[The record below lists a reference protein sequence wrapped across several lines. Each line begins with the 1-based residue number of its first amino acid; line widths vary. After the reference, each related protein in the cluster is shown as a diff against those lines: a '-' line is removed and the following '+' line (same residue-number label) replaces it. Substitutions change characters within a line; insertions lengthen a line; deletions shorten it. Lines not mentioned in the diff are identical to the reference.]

1 MRRVFIV
8 VYIIFAVAILANTA
22 FYRNL
27 YKKQIDH
34 YFGLLDRQVHIV
46 GLEVDDTDQNFLS
59 DIHRITA
66 SAGLTSFFTDEAE
79 YSGIVDKLKL
89 FHTKYENLVN
99 GIRFFDNQRNEF
111 SLKKD
116 SESKTEGWLEQ
127 PFRRHDQGDFRKTE
141 RLVYENGRHNYY
153 IPVYGNGDNEIA
165 GNLVV
170 TIDYRKYF
178 TDLFTKHMFR
188 DFQWQWVIGDSG
200 RIIYS
205 NYADGKIPEYSH
217 LDRISGRLAGGST
230 GNITHN
236 VTSDGGQAEIISSY
250 YSAELL
256 QRDLGLVFSAPTD
269 FFRKFIIRNS
279 LFVILI
285 TLVLVQVI
293 IFILWQYLKS
303 VRKENEQ
310 LRTAESTLFRLI
322 DEMPVGVVIH
332 NPQRKI
338 LKTNKVAANLFSFRN
353 ESEMQ
358 GTFYPDPVFSGS
370 GPVTIPGVEYSPEK
384 FMTVGD
390 TVLFRKS
397 LPLSF
402 SGQDSTMEILID
414 VTMLESA
421 RRQEA
426 KANMAKS
433 EFLARMSAEIRT
445 PLNGIIG
452 MAEVLNR
459 YELNPEVREIV
470 KLLHRSTDV
479 LLNIVNDI
487 LDFSRIESGKI
498 IINEMPFN
506 LREEIGFCC
515 DLART
520 SMPAKVTLNSEVDGN
535 VPERIIGDPYR
546 LRQVLTN
553 LLIHSVN
560 NTPKGEIRLSCDLRS
575 RQEGQLVLG
584 FELLDTGIKFD
595 RITLKRIFG
604 DKVEIDSRPFGMND
618 ESLLGTVISSQ
629 LINLMGGSLTAVSPS
644 GLDGNN
650 GTRVDFTIPA
660 YADERII
667 KKVASAEL
675 TSMNKIR
682 TLVITGNSRDENTI
696 GVLHE
701 LGLNITVTTFMRS
714 TPGQIKMNLVDPGDR
729 YSLIVIFDDEKFNG
743 FEVAGSLWENQL
755 SENFIIIMISSN
767 DRRGNYLKC
776 TRTGID
782 HYLVRPP
789 EGELMKL
796 IRKCFP
802 AASEAADAAVPSG
815 NGSRIL
821 IVEDNRMNQKV
832 LSTMLSNM
840 GYVYDIVEDGYEAFL
855 KAKSTR
861 YDFIFMDLMLPEM
874 NGFEASQRILK
885 HDKAVKI
892 FAFTADNLPETRKK
906 AELSGI
912 SDFVAKPV
920 RIDELKKLFER
931 HSRK

>member
-1 MRRVFIV
+1 MRRVFIL
-8 VYIIFAVAILANTA
+8 VYIIFAVAILANIA

-27 YKKQIDH
+27 YKKQTDH

-46 GLEVDDTDQNFLS
+46 GLEVDDTDQGFLN

-66 SAGLTSFFTDEAE
+66 SPGLSSFFTDEAE
-79 YSGIVDKLKL
+79 YSGIVDKFKL
-89 FHTKYENLVN
+89 FHTKYENLVS

-116 SESKTEGWLEQ
+116 SESQAEDWLEQ
-127 PFRRHDQGDFRKTE
+127 PFRRHDQGDFSQTE
-141 RLVYENGRHNYY
+141 KLVYENGRHNYY
-153 IPVYGNGDNEIA
+153 IPVYDNKDNVIK

-178 TDLFTKHMFR
+178 NDLFTKHMFR
-188 DFQWQWVIGDSG
+188 DFQWQWIIGDSG

-205 NYADGKIPEYSH
+205 NYAEGKIPEYSQ
-217 LDRISGRLAGGST
+217 LERITGRLAGRSV
-230 GNITHN
+230 GNITHD
-236 VTSDGGQAEIISSY
+236 VTSDGKKAEIMSAY
-250 YSAELL
+250 YSAVLL
-256 QRDLGLVFSAPTD
+256 QRDLGLVFSAPTG
-269 FFRKFIIRNS
+269 FFRKFIVRNA
-279 LFVILI
+279 LIVILN
-285 TLVLVQVI
+285 TLILVQLI
-293 IFILWQYLKS
+293 IFILWRYLKS
-303 VRKENEQ
+303 VRKENEK
-310 LRTAESTLFRLI
+310 LRTSENTLFRLI
-322 DEMPVGVVIH
+322 DEMPVGVIIH

-338 LKTNKVAANLFSFRN
+338 LKTNKVAASLFSFRN

-358 GTFYPDPVFSGS
+358 GTYYPDPVFSG
-370 GPVTIPGVEYSPEK
+370 GRPVTIPGVEYSPEK

-390 TVLFRKS
+390 AVLFRIS
-397 LPLSF
+397 LPLNF

-421 RRQEA
+421 RKQEA
-426 KANMAKS
+426 KANLAKS

-459 YELNPEVREIV
+459 YELNAEVREIV

-520 SMPAKVTLNSEVDGN
+520 SMPSKVTLHSKVARN

-575 RQEGQLVLG
+575 REEGHLVLG
-584 FELLDTGIKFD
+584 FELLDTGLKFD

-604 DKVEIDSRPFGMND
+604 DKVETDSRPFGMND

-629 LINLMGGSLTAVSPS
+629 LINLMGGSLKAVSPS
-644 GLDGNN
+644 GLDGTN

-660 YADERII
+660 YADERIA
-667 KKVASAEL
+667 KKVETDKL
-675 TSMNKIR
+675 TSMNMIR
-682 TLVITGNSRDENTI
+682 TLVITGNTRDENTI

-701 LGLNITVTTFMRS
+701 LGLNLTVTTFMRS
-714 TPGQIKMNLVDPGDR
+714 TAEQIRTNLGHRGDR
-729 YSLIVIFDDEKFNG
+729 YNLIVIFDDEKFNG
-743 FEVAGSLWENQL
+743 FEVAGSLWENNL

-776 TRTGID
+776 TSTGID

-802 AASEAADAAVPSG
+802 AATETADVAMPAS

-840 GYVYDIVEDGYEAFL
+840 GYDYDIVEDGYEAVL
-855 KAKSTR
+855 KTRSTR
-861 YDFIFMDLMLPEM
+861 YEFIFMDLMLPEM

-885 HDKAVKI
+885 QDKSVKI

-931 HSRK
+931 HSLK

>member
-8 VYIIFAVAILANTA
+8 VYIIFAVAILANIA

-27 YKKQIDH
+27 YKKQVDH
-34 YFGLLDRQVHIV
+34 YFGLLDRQVQIV
-46 GLEVDDTDQNFLS
+46 GREVDDTDLGFLS
-59 DIHRITA
+59 DIHRITT

-79 YSGIVDKLKL
+79 YSAIVDKLKL
-89 FHTKYENLVN
+89 FHTKYENLLN

-111 SLKKD
+111 SLKRD
-116 SESKTEGWLEQ
+116 SESQTEGWLEQ
-127 PFRRHDQGDFRKTE
+127 PFKRHDQGDLSKTE
-141 RLVYENGRHNYY
+141 KLVYENGRHNYY
-153 IPVYGNGDNEIA
+153 IPVYGDRDNEIT
-165 GNLVV
+165 GNLVL
-170 TIDYRKYF
+170 TLDYKKYF
-178 TDLFTKHMFR
+178 NDLFTKHMFR

-205 NYADGKIPEYSH
+205 NYEDGKIPEYSH
-217 LDRISGRLAGGST
+217 LDRIAGRLAGGSV
-230 GNITHN
+230 GNITHD
-236 VTSDGGQAEIISSY
+236 VSSDGGKAEIISAY
-250 YSAELL
+250 YSAVLL
-256 QRDLGLVFSAPTD
+256 QRDLGLVFSAPTG

-279 LFVILI
+279 LFVMLI
-285 TLVLVQVI
+285 TLILVQVI
-293 IFILWQYLKS
+293 IFILWQNIQS
-303 VRKENEQ
+303 AERENKK
-310 LRTAESTLFRLI
+310 LRTSENTLFRLI
-322 DEMPVGVVIH
+322 DEMPVAIVIH

-338 LKTNKVAANLFSFRN
+338 LKTNKVAASLFSFRN
-353 ESEMQ
+353 EAEMQ
-358 GTFYPDPVFSGS
+358 GTFYPDPVFSGN
-370 GPVTIPGVEYSPEK
+370 GPVTIPGVDFSPEK

-390 TVLFRKS
+390 TVLFMKS
-397 LPLSF
+397 LPLNF
-402 SGQDSTMEILID
+402 SGQDVTMEMLID

-421 RRQEA
+421 RKQEA

-459 YELNPEVREIV
+459 YELSPEVREIV

-498 IINEMPFN
+498 ILNEMPFN

-520 SMPAKVTLNSEVDGN
+520 SMPAKVALHSEVAEN
-535 VPERIIGDPYR
+535 VPDRIIGDPYR

-575 RQEGQLVLG
+575 REEGQLVLG
-584 FELLDTGIKFD
+584 FELLDTGITFD
-595 RITLKRIFG
+595 RIALKRIFG

-629 LINLMGGSLTAVSPS
+629 LINLMGGSLNAVSPS
-644 GLDGNN
+644 GLDGKN

-660 YADERII
+660 NADERIL
-667 KKVASAEL
+667 KRVALDEL
-675 TSMNKIR
+675 TSMDKIR
-682 TLVITGNSRDENTI
+682 TLVITGHSRDENTI

-701 LGLNITVTTFMRS
+701 LGLNVSVTTFMRS
-714 TPGQIKMNLVDPGDR
+714 TVEQLKMNLGYPGER

-743 FEVAGSLWENQL
+743 FEVAGSLWENSL

-767 DRRGNYLKC
+767 DRKGNYLKC

-802 AASEAADAAVPSG
+802 AAAESAMTAVPSS
-815 NGSRIL
+815 NGARIL

-855 KAKSTR
+855 KTKSTR
-861 YDFIFMDLMLPEM
+861 YEFIFMDLMLPEM

-885 HDKAVKI
+885 HDKSVKI

-931 HSRK
+931 HSKK

>member
-1 MRRVFIV
+1 MRRVFIII
-8 VYIIFAVAILANTA
+8 YTIFAVAILANII
-22 FYRNL
+22 FYKNF
-27 YKKQIDH
+27 YNKQIEH
-34 YFGLLDRQVHIV
+34 YFGLLDRQVQIV
-46 GLEVDDTDQNFLS
+46 GLEVDDTDQGFLS
-59 DIHRITA
+59 DIHRITS
-66 SAGLTSFFTDEAE
+66 SANFSSFFPDQAE
-79 YSGIVDKLKL
+79 YSVIVDKLKL

-111 SLKKD
+111 TLKKD
-116 SESKTEGWLEQ
+116 PESQTEGWLEQ
-127 PFRRHDQGDFRKTE
+127 HFRLHVQGDLINTE
-141 RLVYENGRHNYY
+141 RLVHENDRYNYY
-153 IPVYGNGDNEIA
+153 IPVYGSQGNEIS

-170 TIDYRKYF
+170 SVDYRKF
-178 TDLFTKHMFR
+178 FNDLFTKHMFR

-205 NYADGKIPEYSH
+205 NYADGMIPEYSQ
-217 LDRISGRLAGGST
+217 LDRIAGRLADGSV
-230 GNITHN
+230 GNITHD
-236 VTSDGGQAEIISSY
+236 VSSGGRKSEIMSSY
-250 YSAELL
+250 YSAVLL
-256 QRDLGLVFSAPTD
+256 QRNLGMVFSAPTS

-279 LFVILI
+279 LFVVLSTLILI
-285 TLVLVQVI
+285 QLI
-293 IFILWQYLKS
+293 IFILWQPLKS
-303 VRKENEQ
+303 LRNENLKLKASEN
-310 LRTAESTLFRLI
+310 TLFRLI
-322 DEMPVGVVIH
+322 EEMPVGVVIH

-353 ESEMQ
+353 EAEME
-358 GTFYPDPVFSGS
+358 GTFYPDPVFSGN
-370 GPVTIPGVEYSPEK
+370 GPVTLPGVEFSPEK

-390 TVLFRKS
+390 MVLFRKS
-397 LPLSF
+397 LPLKF
-402 SGQDSTMEILID
+402 PGQDSVMEILID

-421 RRQEA
+421 RKQEA
-426 KANMAKS
+426 KANIAKS
-433 EFLARMSAEIRT
+433 DFLARMSAEIRT

-459 YELNPEVREIV
+459 YELNPDVRDLV

-487 LDFSRIESGKI
+487 LDFSRIESGQI
-498 IINEMPFN
+498 ILNEIPFN

-520 SMPAKVTLNSEVDGN
+520 SMPAKVTLNSEVADN

-560 NTPKGEIRLSCDLRS
+560 NTSKGEIRLSCDLRS
-575 RQEGQLVLG
+575 RDKGQLVLG
-584 FELLDTGIKFD
+584 FKLLDTGITYD
-595 RITLKRIFG
+595 RITLNRIFG

-618 ESLLGTVISSQ
+618 ESLLGTVISNQ
-629 LINLMGGSLTAVSPS
+629 LISLMGGTLTAVSPS
-644 GLDGNN
+644 GLNGNN
-650 GTRVDFTIPA
+650 GTRVDFTVPA
-660 YADERII
+660 FADERII
-667 KKVASAEL
+667 KNLSSGEP
-675 TSMNKIR
+675 TSMDKIR
-682 TLVITGNSRDENTI
+682 TLVITGHNRDESTI

-701 LGLNITVTTFMRS
+701 LGLGVTVTTYMRS
-714 TPGQIKMNLVDPGDR
+714 TVDQVKSNLSHPGER
-729 YSLIVIFDDEKFNG
+729 YSLIIIFDDEKFNG
-743 FEVAGSLWENQL
+743 FEVAGSLWESNL
-755 SENFIIIMISSN
+755 SGNFIIIMISSN
-767 DRRGNYLKC
+767 DRKGNYLKC

-782 HYLVRPP
+782 HYLVKPP

-802 AASEAADAAVPSG
+802 AATKEAEASVPSG
-815 NGSRIL
+815 NGARIL

-840 GYVYDIVEDGYEAFL
+840 GYVHDIVEDGYEAFL
-855 KAKSTR
+855 QAKSTR

-885 HDKAVKI
+885 HDKTIKI
-892 FAFTADNLPETRKK
+892 FAYTADNLPETRKK

-920 RIDELKKLFER
+920 RIDELKKLLER
-931 HSRK
+931 HSKK

>member
-1 MRRVFIV
+1 MRRVLIL
-8 VYIIFAVAILANTA
+8 VYIIFAVAILANIV

-27 YKKQIDH
+27 YKKQIEH
-34 YFGLLDRQVHIV
+34 YFRLLDRQVQIV
-46 GLEVDDTDQNFLS
+46 GLEVDDTDQRFLS
-59 DIHRITA
+59 DIHQITA
-66 SAGLTSFFTDEAE
+66 SANLSSFFSDEAE
-79 YSGIVDKLKL
+79 YSSIVDKLKL
-89 FHTKYENLVN
+89 FHTKYGNLVN

-116 SESKTEGWLEQ
+116 VESQTGGWLEQ
-127 PFRRHDQGDFRKTE
+127 PFRLHVQGDLSESE
-141 RLVYENGRHNYY
+141 RLVYENDRHNYY
-153 IPVYGNGDNEIA
+153 IPVYSDMGNELT
-165 GNLVV
+165 GNLLV
-170 TIDYRKYF
+170 TVDYKNYF

-188 DFQWQWVIGDSG
+188 DFQWQWVISDSG
-200 RIIYS
+200 KIIYS
-205 NYADGKIPEYSH
+205 NYAEGRIPEYSQ
-217 LDRISGRLAGGST
+217 LDRINSRLAKGSV
-230 GNITHN
+230 GNITHDIS
-236 VTSDGGQAEIISSY
+236 SDGKKSEVISSY
-250 YSAELL
+250 YSSVLL
-256 QRDLGLVFSAPTD
+256 QRNLGLVFSAPTD
-269 FFRKFIIRNS
+269 FFRKFIVRNS
-279 LFVILI
+279 LFVILNTI
-285 TLVLVQVI
+285 IFIQLI
-293 IFILWQYLKS
+293 IFILWQHLQS
-303 VRKENEQ
+303 LRKENEK
-310 LRTAESTLFRLI
+310 LKKSESTILRLI
-322 DEMPVGVVIH
+322 EEMPFGVVIY

-338 LKTNKVAANLFSFRN
+338 LKVNKVAANLFSFRN
-353 ESEMQ
+353 EDEMP
-358 GTFYPDPVFSGS
+358 GTFYPDPVFSGN
-370 GPVTIPGVEYSPEK
+370 GPVNIPGVEFSPEK

-390 TVLFRKS
+390 MVLFRNC
-397 LPLSF
+397 LPLNF

-421 RRQEA
+421 RKQEA
-426 KANMAKS
+426 KANIAKS

-459 YELNPEVREIV
+459 YELNPEVRDIV

-498 IINEMPFN
+498 ILNEIPFN

-520 SMPAKVTLNSEVDGN
+520 SMPAKVTLESRTAEN
-535 VPERIIGDPYR
+535 VPDRIIGDPYR

-575 RQEGQLVLG
+575 REEGQLVLG
-584 FELLDTGIKFD
+584 FELLDTGITFD
-595 RITLKRIFG
+595 RITLNRIFG
-604 DKVEIDSRPFGMND
+604 DKVEVDSRPFGMND

-629 LINLMGGSLTAVSPS
+629 LIKLMGGTLTAVCPS
-644 GLDGNN
+644 GLNGNN
-650 GTRVDFTIPA
+650 GTRLDFTIPA
-660 YADERII
+660 FADERIV
-667 KKVASAEL
+667 KNVASGEL
-675 TSMNKIR
+675 TSMARIR
-682 TLVITGNSRDENTI
+682 TLAITGHNRDENTI

-701 LGLNITVTTFMRS
+701 MGLNVTVTSFMRS
-714 TPGQIKMNLVDPGDR
+714 TAGQLKMNLGQPGDR

-743 FEVAGSLWENQL
+743 FEVAASLWENSL

-767 DRRGNYLKC
+767 DRNGNYLKC

-782 HYLVRPP
+782 HYLVKPP
-789 EGELMKL
+789 EGELIKL

-802 AASEAADAAVPSG
+802 AANDAAEASVPSV
-815 NGSRIL
+815 NGSRVL

-832 LSTMLSNM
+832 LSTMLSKL
-840 GYVYDIVEDGYEAFL
+840 GYIHDIVEDGYEAFL
-855 KAKSTR
+855 KTKSTK

-885 HDKAVKI
+885 HDKSVII

-920 RIDELKKLFER
+920 RIDELKKLLER
-931 HSRK
+931 HTKK